1 MTTAKDLLFSPF
13 ALGPLSLPNRV
24 VMAPLTRCR
33 AGEGNVPTELNARY
47 YEQRSSAGIIIT
59 EGTQVTPEGVGYLRT
74 PGIHTDAQVAG
85 WRLVTDAIHRAG
97 GRGFLQLW
105 HVGRASHPSF
115 QPNRQAPVSSSA
127 VAIRNGHAYTPEGP
141 QPYAAP
147 RALETD
153 EIAGVVAQ
161 FEDGARRAKA
171 AGFDGVEIH
180 AANGYLI
187 DQFLRNGVN
196 QRTDRYGGSVENRAR
211 FLLEITEA
219 VTGVFG
225 ADRVGV
231 RVSPLGEFNDMS
243 DSDPRA
249 IFGHVAAELSARKV
263 VYLHVVEPL
272 SGQALDAAARVTPL
286 LRDRFRGALVVNGGY
301 TLETAE
307 EALRTGAAD
316 LVSFGAPFLANPD
329 LPERLSRREPL
340 NAPDVATFYSEGPRG
355 YIDYPRLGEAAVGR
369 AGAGA
374 QLA

>member
-13 ALGPLSLPNRV
+13 ALGPVSLPNRL

-33 AGEGNVPTELNARY
+33 AGEGNVPNELNARY
-47 YEQRSSAGIIIT
+47 YEQRSSAGFIIT
-59 EGTQVTPEGVGYLRT
+59 EATQVSPEGVGYART

-85 WRLVTDAIHRAG
+85 WRLVTDTIHRAG
-97 GRGFLQLW
+97 GRVFLQLW
-105 HVGRASHPSF
+105 HVGRASHPAF

-127 VAIRNGHAYTPEGP
+127 IAIRKGHAHTPEGP
-141 QPYAAP
+141 QPYTTP
-147 RALETD
+147 RALETA

-187 DQFLRNGVN
+187 DQFLRDGVN
-196 QRTDRYGGSVENRAR
+196 QRTDRYGGSIENRAR

-219 VTGVFG
+219 VSGVFG

-231 RVSPLGEFNDMS
+231 RVSPVGDFNDMS

-249 IFGHVAAELSARKV
+249 LFGHVAAELSARKV

-272 SGQALDAAARVTPL
+272 SGQTLDAAERVTPL
-286 LRDRFRGALVVNGGY
+286 LRERFRGALVVNGGY

-307 EALRTGAAD
+307 QALRTGAAD

-329 LPERLSRREPL
+329 LPERLSRRAPL
-340 NAPDVATFYSEGPRG
+340 NTPDVATFYSEGPRG
-355 YIDYPRLGEAAVGR
+355 YIDYPRLGEAQ
-369 AGAGA
+369 GAGA